1 MQKNNLNNAN
11 TIIHNCKPTTAY
23 IDLNAI
29 KHNCEVIKQ
38 RVSNSKILAIV
49 KSDAYGHGIVPVC
62 RTLYNMVEAFGV
74 AWLDEAL
81 KIRSDNNDKPI
92 LLLKGFITQEE
103 LKLISELELMTVI
116 HNQHQLDLIAT
127 TNLTKPLKV
136 WLKIDTGMHR
146 LGFAIDKIH
155 SAYNFLLNNNKIQQ
169 PITLMSHLAN
179 ADIENDEYNSQQL
192 DLFNRYTN
200 NLPCPKSFANSASLW
215 LRPETHFN
223 WVRPGLL
230 LYGASPFANV
240 TGEDLGLKPAMTLKS
255 KLLTIKHLSQGEKI
269 GYGLE
274 WTCKED
280 MLVGIINLGYGDGY
294 PRYAISGTPVLIHK
308 QRCPIVGRISMD
320 MLAIDL
326 RSCPH
331 AKIGDSIT
339 LWGENLSI
347 ETIARYAKTI
357 PHELLSHYTH
367 RVGFEYHESQL

>member
-1 MQKNNLNNAN
+1 MYNVTNITNDLSQYKQTN
-11 TIIHNCKPTTAY
+11 AY

-29 KHNCEVIKQ
+29 EHNCDVIKHKAL
-38 RVSNSKILAIV
+38 NSKILAIV

-62 RTLYNMVEAFGV
+62 RTLYNMSDAFGV

-92 LLLKGFITQEE
+92 LLLKGFINAEE
-103 LKLISELELMTVI
+103 LQLIAELEFMTVV
-116 HNQHQLDLIAT
+116 HNQHQLDLIQT
-127 TNLTKPLKV
+127 VPISKPLKV
-136 WLKIDTGMHR
+136 WMKIDTGMHR
-146 LGFAIDKIH
+146 LGFTSQEFDF
-155 SAYNFLLNNNKIQQ
+155 AYNFLSNSSKIQQ

-179 ADIENDEYNSQQL
+179 ADIENDAYNFTQL
-192 DLFNRYTN
+192 STFQKLTN

-215 LRPETHFN
+215 LRPETHFD
-223 WVRPGLL
+223 WIRPGLL
-230 LYGASPFANV
+230 LYGASPFANID
-240 TGEDLGLKPAMTLKS
+240 GKSLGLKPAMTLKS
-255 KLLTIKHLSQGEKI
+255 KLLTTKFLTKGMKI

-274 WTCKED
+274 YTCNED

-294 PRYAISGTPVLIHK
+294 PRYAISGTPVLLNK

-339 LWGENLSI
+339 LWGEDLPI
-347 ETIARYAKTI
+347 EEIARYAKTI

-367 RVGFEYHESQL
+367 RVGFEYHES